1 MSFNRNIFGNNSK
14 DEILTLVKSKEF
26 KDIFLKH
33 NIRNVIIFGSLTKD
47 EFNEESDIDIAIIGD
62 NKISSNLDLNL
73 TLELE
78 DFLERSIDLIDIN
91 DEDIENLIKIE
102 ALNSEMIIIK
112 DDKYNEKFNY
122 YDQLFKEN
130 IEKLIKDNNKIKL
143 KKLLYDL
150 ELEYKDIE
158 ESLKFIQ
165 VYSDNELLKKELSNS
180 LKYKYLSMFILY
192 EDFISMLLK
201 EYNIYKIGITIDS
214 AIKLLK
220 DKNVLTDKFANY
232 LNSARL
238 LRNRIGHRYKQPK
251 IEVLIEFLE
260 ENNDI
265 KKEFLLF
272 IKGFMS

>member
-1 MSFNRNIFGNNSK
+1 MNK
-14 DEILTLVKSKEF
+14 D
-26 KDIFLKH
+26 
-33 NIRNVIIFGSLTKD
+33 R
-47 EFNEESDIDIAIIGD
+47 
-62 NKISSNLDLNL
+62 
-73 TLELE
+73 
-78 DFLERSIDLIDIN
+78 
-91 DEDIENLIKIE
+91 
-102 ALNSEMIIIK
+102 
-112 DDKYNEKFNY
+112 
-122 YDQLFKEN
+122 
-130 IEKLIKDNNKIKL
+130 L

-180 LKYKYLSMFILY
+180 LKYKYLSMFI
-192 EDFISMLLK
+192 SMLLK

-232 LNSARL
+232 LNSGRL

>member
-1 MSFNRNIFGNNSK
+1 MNK
-14 DEILTLVKSKEF
+14 D
-26 KDIFLKH
+26 
-33 NIRNVIIFGSLTKD
+33 R
-47 EFNEESDIDIAIIGD
+47 
-62 NKISSNLDLNL
+62 
-73 TLELE
+73 
-78 DFLERSIDLIDIN
+78 
-91 DEDIENLIKIE
+91 
-102 ALNSEMIIIK
+102 
-112 DDKYNEKFNY
+112 
-122 YDQLFKEN
+122 
-130 IEKLIKDNNKIKL
+130 L

-165 VYSDNELLKKELSNS
+165 VYSKKELYNS

>member
-26 KDIFLKH
+26 KDIFLKY

-130 IEKLIKDNNKIKL
+130 IEFWSRLDKVVL
-143 KKLLYDL
+143 
-150 ELEYKDIE
+150 
-158 ESLKFIQ
+158 
-165 VYSDNELLKKELSNS
+165 
-180 LKYKYLSMFILY
+180 
-192 EDFISMLLK
+192 
-201 EYNIYKIGITIDS
+201 DS
-214 AIKLLK
+214 
-220 DKNVLTDKFANY
+220 
-232 LNSARL
+232 
-238 LRNRIGHRYKQPK
+238 
-251 IEVLIEFLE
+251 E
-260 ENNDI
+260 
-265 KKEFLLF
+265 
-272 IKGFMS
+272 

>member
-1 MSFNRNIFGNNSK
+1 MNK
-14 DEILTLVKSKEF
+14 D
-26 KDIFLKH
+26 
-33 NIRNVIIFGSLTKD
+33 R
-47 EFNEESDIDIAIIGD
+47 
-62 NKISSNLDLNL
+62 
-73 TLELE
+73 
-78 DFLERSIDLIDIN
+78 
-91 DEDIENLIKIE
+91 
-102 ALNSEMIIIK
+102 
-112 DDKYNEKFNY
+112 
-122 YDQLFKEN
+122 
-130 IEKLIKDNNKIKL
+130 L

-158 ESLKFIQ
+158 ESLTFIQ

-265 KKEFLLF
+265 KKEFLVF

>member
-33 NIRNVIIFGSLTKD
+33 NIRNVSIFGSLTKD

-130 IEKLIKDNNKIKL
+130 IEFWSRLDKVVL
-143 KKLLYDL
+143 
-150 ELEYKDIE
+150 
-158 ESLKFIQ
+158 
-165 VYSDNELLKKELSNS
+165 
-180 LKYKYLSMFILY
+180 
-192 EDFISMLLK
+192 
-201 EYNIYKIGITIDS
+201 DS
-214 AIKLLK
+214 
-220 DKNVLTDKFANY
+220 
-232 LNSARL
+232 
-238 LRNRIGHRYKQPK
+238 
-251 IEVLIEFLE
+251 E
-260 ENNDI
+260 
-265 KKEFLLF
+265 
-272 IKGFMS
+272 

>member
-122 YDQLFKEN
+122 YDQLF
-130 IEKLIKDNNKIKL
+130 
-143 KKLLYDL
+143 
-150 ELEYKDIE
+150 
-158 ESLKFIQ
+158 IQ

-232 LNSARL
+232 LNSGRL